1 MQEII
6 YEMNP
11 WWEAEYKFIGIKREK
26 YLNILIQNLNNK
38 DIIFLTGLRRIGKST
53 ILKQLI
59 YLLINEQKINPKEI
73 CYLL

>member
-1 MQEII
+1 
-6 YEMNP
+6 MNP
-11 WWEAEYKFIGIKREK
+11 WWEAEYKFVGIKRDK

-59 YLLINEQKINPKEI
+59 YLL
-73 CYLL
+73 CH